1 MDAGLKGGI
10 SETFQWFVRP
20 MSSPRVG
27 HCHGNPSLASGAK
40 SLVQGHMAGKLCWAW
55 TQDSAGRGGSQS
67 LGDCGKEKGVGPAAH
82 VLGQL
87 GGWAGRF
94 REAPWQES
102 ERCVGQD
109 PRLPS

>member
-1 MDAGLKGGI
+1 MGFLRHSSGLWGPRG
-10 SETFQWFVRP
+10 
-20 MSSPRVG
+20 SPGVG

-55 TQDSAGRGGSQS
+55 TQDSVGQGSRQDLGG
-67 LGDCGKEKGVGPAAH
+67 CGKESGVWPAAH

-94 REAPWQES
+94 QEAAWQES
-102 ERCVGQD
+102 ERHVGQIPGFPVRQD
-109 PRLPS
+109 WV